1 MYHIILVEDDEQ
13 IRKSLTELLTYKGY
27 TVTAVEGVQKFYESI
42 KKTTYDAYLLD
53 VILPDGSGYDICE
66 NIRDKTEAPI
76 IFITSSDDEESV
88 VKGLDI
94 GGDDYIT
101 KPFHNAE
108 LLSRIS
114 SNLRRSARFKENSYS
129 VGDIKVLFD
138 KYKKLEYA
146 NFEIIDNYNI
156 FPTDKDK
163 EILKNDVELGITPTE
178 FNIIKILIQNKGCV
192 VKREVI
198 YDRIWDMHGN
208 YVEYNTLTVAV
219 SRIKAKLG
227 TYGEKHQAYI
237 ETIRNVGYRWIDK
250 I

>member
-1 MYHIILVEDDEQ
+1 MALILILEDDEV
-13 IRKSLTELLTYKGY
+13 IRGQLARMLKDKGHNVEEAADVKEFDSKPHDDISL
-27 TVTAVEGVQKFYESI
+27 F
-42 KKTTYDAYLLD
+42 LLD
-53 VILPDGSGYDICE
+53 VYLPDSDGFSVCE
-66 NIRDKTEAPI
+66 KLRKNGNMAPV
-76 IFITSSDDEESV
+76 IFLTSCDDEESIT
-88 VKGLDI
+88 KGLDI

-114 SNLRRSARFKENSYS
+114 SNLRRSARFQENLYS

-138 KYKKLEYA
+138 KYKV
-146 NFEIIDNYNI
+146 
-156 FPTDKDK
+156 
-163 EILKNDVELGITPTE
+163 LKNGVEIGITPTE

>member
-42 KKTTYDAYLLD
+42 KKTTFDAYLLD

-138 KYKKLEYA
+138 KYK
-146 NFEIIDNYNI
+146 
-156 FPTDKDK
+156 
-163 EILKNDVELGITPTE
+163 ILKNGEELGITPTE

-227 TYGEKHQAYI
+227 TYGEKHQSYI

>member
-108 LLSRIS
+108 
-114 SNLRRSARFKENSYS
+114 NSYS

-138 KYKKLEYA
+138 KYK
-146 NFEIIDNYNI
+146 
-156 FPTDKDK
+156 
-163 EILKNDVELGITPTE
+163 ILKNGVELGITPTE

-227 TYGEKHQAYI
+227 TYGEKHQSYI

>member
-101 KPFHNAE
+101 KQ
-108 LLSRIS
+108 
-114 SNLRRSARFKENSYS
+114 
-129 VGDIKVLFD
+129 
-138 KYKKLEYA
+138 
-146 NFEIIDNYNI
+146 
-156 FPTDKDK
+156 
-163 EILKNDVELGITPTE
+163 ILKNDVELGITPTE

>member
-1 MYHIILVEDDEQ
+1 MLAIL
-13 IRKSLTELLTYKGY
+13 
-27 TVTAVEGVQKFYESI
+27 
-42 KKTTYDAYLLD
+42 
-53 VILPDGSGYDICE
+53 
-66 NIRDKTEAPI
+66 
-76 IFITSSDDEESV
+76 
-88 VKGLDI
+88 
-94 GGDDYIT
+94 
-101 KPFHNAE
+101 
-108 LLSRIS
+108 
-114 SNLRRSARFKENSYS
+114 
-129 VGDIKVLFD
+129 
-138 KYKKLEYA
+138 KYK
-146 NFEIIDNYNI
+146 
-156 FPTDKDK
+156 
-163 EILKNDVELGITPTE
+163 ILKNDVELGITPTE

>member
-1 MYHIILVEDDEQ
+1 MALILILEDDEV
-13 IRKSLTELLTYKGY
+13 IRGQLARMLKDKGHNVEEAADVKEFDSKPHDNISL
-27 TVTAVEGVQKFYESI
+27 F
-42 KKTTYDAYLLD
+42 LLD
-53 VILPDGSGYDICE
+53 VYLPDGDGFSVCE
-66 NIRDKTEAPI
+66 KLRKNGNMAPV
-76 IFITSSDDEESV
+76 IFLTSCDDEESIT
-88 VKGLDI
+88 KGLDI

-138 KYKKLEYA
+138 KYK
-146 NFEIIDNYNI
+146 
-156 FPTDKDK
+156 
-163 EILKNDVELGITPTE
+163 ILKNGVELGITPTE

>member
-1 MYHIILVEDDEQ
+1 MALILILEDDEV
-13 IRKSLTELLTYKGY
+13 IRGQLARMLKDKGHNVEEAADVKAFDSKSHDDISL
-27 TVTAVEGVQKFYESI
+27 F
-42 KKTTYDAYLLD
+42 LLD
-53 VILPDGSGYDICE
+53 VYLPDGDGFSVCE
-66 NIRDKTEAPI
+66 KLRKNGNMAPV
-76 IFITSSDDEESV
+76 IFLTSCDDEESIT
-88 VKGLDI
+88 KGLDI

-138 KYKKLEYA
+138 KYK
-146 NFEIIDNYNI
+146 
-156 FPTDKDK
+156 
-163 EILKNDVELGITPTE
+163 ILKNGVELGITPTE

>member
-101 KPFHNAE
+101 KPFYTKE

-114 SNLRRSARFKENSYS
+114 ANLRRSMFNAGNIYKK
-129 VGDIKVLFD
+129 GDIVVDFD
-138 KYKKLEYA
+138 RYKISRCGE
-146 NFEIIDNYNI
+146 
-156 FPTDKDK
+156 
-163 EILKNDVELGITPTE
+163 ELNVSTNE
-178 FNIIKILIQNKGCV
+178 FDIVRILIENKGKV
-192 VKREVI
+192 VRREVI
-198 YDRIWDMHGN
+198 YEKIWDIHGN
-208 YVEYNTLTVAV
+208 FVEYNTLTVAM

-227 TYGEKHQAYI
+227 TYGEKHQQYI
-237 ETIRNVGYRWIDK
+237 ETIRNVGYRWID
-250 I
+250 

>member
-1 MYHIILVEDDEQ
+1 MALILILEDDEV
-13 IRKSLTELLTYKGY
+13 IRGQLARMLKDKGHNVEEAADVKEFDSKPHDNISL
-27 TVTAVEGVQKFYESI
+27 F
-42 KKTTYDAYLLD
+42 LLD
-53 VILPDGSGYDICE
+53 VYLPDGDGFSVCE
-66 NIRDKTEAPI
+66 KLRKNGNMAPV
-76 IFITSSDDEESV
+76 IFLTSCDDEESIT
-88 VKGLDI
+88 KGLDI

-138 KYKKLEYA
+138 KYK
-146 NFEIIDNYNI
+146 
-156 FPTDKDK
+156 
-163 EILKNDVELGITPTE
+163 ILKNGVELGITPTE

-227 TYGEKHQAYI
+227 TYGEKHQSYI

>member
-1 MYHIILVEDDEQ
+1 MQ
-13 IRKSLTELLTYKGY
+13 
-27 TVTAVEGVQKFYESI
+27 
-42 KKTTYDAYLLD
+42 
-53 VILPDGSGYDICE
+53 
-66 NIRDKTEAPI
+66 
-76 IFITSSDDEESV
+76 
-88 VKGLDI
+88 
-94 GGDDYIT
+94 
-101 KPFHNAE
+101 
-108 LLSRIS
+108 
-114 SNLRRSARFKENSYS
+114 RFKENSYS

-138 KYKKLEYA
+138 KYK
-146 NFEIIDNYNI
+146 
-156 FPTDKDK
+156 
-163 EILKNDVELGITPTE
+163 ILKNDVELGITPTE

-227 TYGEKHQAYI
+227 TYGEKHQSYI